1 MLLLDF
7 LEQNDIALPPFKVV
21 TNDNND
27 DRDRTLRSILTYNER
42 KYDVDCKERKYDK
55 RYHMHVDGLGDFT
68 FDENSKKLLY
78 ATKPYDTLLLKKM
91 TNIVDVWEKQFSNF

>member
-7 LEQNDIALPPFKVV
+7 LKQNDIVLPPVKVA
-21 TNDNND
+21 TRDNGD
-27 DRDRTLRSILTYNER
+27 DKNRRLTSLLTYNNK

-55 RYHMHVDGLGDFT
+55 RYHLHVDGLGDFT

-78 ATKPYDTLLLKKM
+78 ASKPYGTLLLKKM
-91 TNIVDVWEKQFSNF
+91 TNIVDVWEKQFSDF